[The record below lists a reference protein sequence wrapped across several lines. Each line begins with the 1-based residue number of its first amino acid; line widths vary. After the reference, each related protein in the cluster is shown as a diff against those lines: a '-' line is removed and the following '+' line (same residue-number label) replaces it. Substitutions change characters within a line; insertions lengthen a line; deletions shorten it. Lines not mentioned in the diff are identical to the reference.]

1 MKSENNDDEKYGYWV
16 MIVII
21 IGIWLGIAGIV
32 TSILAVL

>member
-1 MKSENNDDEKYGYWV
+1 MKSEDDEKTGYWV